1 MVRHGRF
8 PGDRVYIGRR
18 GGIRLRPADPGDRVH
33 PWQGSAL
40 TKRNLEPYTTAA
52 VSFRVDGFAATRTSW
67 PFCAAFVASDG
78 ATIEAWGR
86 DCVAELMARIG
97 DLPEQYLVFVN
108 VAGGNKI
115 ALHFLWDVAGDPVT
129 IIAGNLVEWSQD
141 TTWRGPRHVWRDAA
155 LILPFL
161 EQRSAYA
168 GVGTARNR
176 RKDRA
181 ATQAACMADAAEL
194 LAACAMFRERFEGH
208 GYPLPLSLGALALRE
223 FTRFHQWE
231 QGTKATDA
239 FARPWYFGG
248 RTQSFRVGLFTAPPG
263 ETWKIYDCNS
273 HYGAAMVYAKHP
285 DASGFNEALTA
296 PRAAGPWFA
305 RITAENAGALP
316 WRAENGDILWD
327 VQDGEFLACGHEL
340 VPAIKAGRVRVKAWR
355 EVWTPAGHPKHF
367 ARFVNHWMAEK
378 DRAEVAGDTLGRALA
393 KTIIASASGKL
404 GQNPNKYQDYLLSR
418 EFVNAEAI
426 AKGYSNGETFR
437 GDPEDWLELLHRPA
451 TIMSY
456 MFNNVAMAASI
467 TSASRA
473 SMAAA
478 LELAETPLCCDTDN
492 MVCRSFA
499 GDIHP
504 SRLGAWKLEAE
515 ASHAAIVSPRCY
527 CLYDLAPDGRP
538 LPVKV
543 QGDKPA
549 AEVIK
554 IAREIPRGPAR

>member
-1 MVRHGRF
+1 M
-8 PGDRVYIGRR
+8 
-18 GGIRLRPADPGDRVH
+18 
-33 PWQGSAL
+33 
-40 TKRNLEPYTTAA
+40 TKRNLTKYRTAA
-52 VSFRVDGFAATRTSW
+52 VSFRVDGFSSLRTSW
-67 PFCAAFVASDG
+67 PFAAAFIASDG
-78 ATIEAWGR
+78 ASISAWGP
-86 DCVAELMARIG
+86 DCVADLMAQIS
-97 DLPEQYLVFVN
+97 DLSEQYLVFVN
-108 VAGGNKI
+108 IAGGNKI
-115 ALHFLWDVAGDPVT
+115 ALHFLWDVAEEPVS
-129 IIAGNLVEWSQD
+129 IIAGNLVEWCQG
-141 TTWRGPRHVWRDAA
+141 TTWRGARHVWRDAA

-161 EQRSAYA
+161 PQRTAHA
-168 GVGTARNR
+168 GKDTARTR
-176 RKDRA
+176 EKDRL
-181 ATQAACMADAAEL
+181 ATQEGCMAEAEELLSACM
-194 LAACAMFRERFEGH
+194 MFRARFEG
-208 GYPLPLSLGALALRE
+208 GAYDYPLPLSLGALALRE
-223 FTRFHQWE
+223 FTRFHSWE

-248 RTQSFRVGLFTAPPG
+248 RTQAFRVGLFAAPPG
-263 ETWKIYDCNS
+263 ETWKLYDCNS
-273 HYGAAMVYAKHP
+273 HYGAAMAHAKHP
-285 DASGFNEALTA
+285 DASGFNQALTA

-305 RITAENAGALP
+305 RIVAENVNALP
-316 WRAENGDILWD
+316 WRAENGDIHFD
-327 VQDGEFLACGHEL
+327 VAEGEFLACGHEL
-340 VPAIKAGRVRVKAWR
+340 VPAIKAGRVRVKQWL
-355 EVWTPAGHPKHF
+355 EVWTPACHPKVF
-367 ARFVNHWMAEK
+367 ARFVNHWMDEKLSAELAN
-378 DRAEVAGDTLGRALA
+378 DSIGRALA

-404 GQNPNKYQDYLLSR
+404 GQNPNKYQDWKLSR
-418 EFVNAEAI
+418 DFLGNEAV
-426 AKGYSNGETFR
+426 AQGYTQGEVLR
-437 GDPEDWLELLHRPA
+437 QDPENWLELLHRPA